1 MHTTLCSCRLWI
13 LASRVRRAAPVPAAL
28 MRKANILQHGSRH
41 VCVVSVCCMAQ
52 GVRELFVAKGDTTA
66 GVMAAAQKAKVSWH
80 CLRSRHRGSLH
91 CSRCDGAYR
100 PVTSLCS
107 LPCPVGV

>member
-1 MHTTLCSCRLWI
+1 
-13 LASRVRRAAPVPAAL
+13 

-66 GVMAAAQKAKVSWH
+66 GVMAAAQK
-80 CLRSRHRGSLH
+80 
-91 CSRCDGAYR
+91 
-100 PVTSLCS
+100 
-107 LPCPVGV
+107 